1 MDACMATLFL
11 VLCHGS
17 RHGADWTP
25 LPVRTGVT
33 GPLSLH
39 VNGADR
45 TLLTVRTGVTG
56 RLSIHVNGADWTP
69 VLFIRQSYIYEAEK
83 EGLWEGGIEGEGK
96 R

>member
-1 MDACMATLFL
+1 MATLFL
-11 VLCHGS
+11 VWYHGS
-17 RHGADWTP
+17 CHGADRTP
-25 LPVRTGVT
+25 LTIRTGVT
-33 GPLSLH
+33 GRLSLH

-69 VLFIRQSYIYEAEK
+69 VLLTRQSYMRQRRRDCGKWALK
-83 EGLWEGGIEGEGK
+83 ERERE

>member
-25 LPVRTGVT
+25 LP
-33 GPLSLH
+33 
-39 VNGADR
+39 
-45 TLLTVRTGVTG
+45 VRTGVTG